1 MGKTFQII
9 FSTMM
14 RNIVLLFA
22 IFAFTQAAAD
32 ASSFKMRRN
41 GMVPAGVKK
50 ALIAGGVAMANTI
63 VDCIAAEVKAK
74 GLKMLGNI
82 PGIKLVAGKLVG
94 KGMSMLT
101 TKLKDAIA
109 KGIKALVDK
118 LRVRRRTWGF
128 NPIKAIK
135 NVASKAASAAKSV
148 ASKVS
153 NAAKA
158 AAGAAAGFAAK
169 AAAAAKNMGAMA
181 GKLALT
187 LNKLTGG
194 KLAKALKDQ
203 GCPLLTKG
211 LQAALGA
218 ALATVGWTAGVPA
231 CVLNAVTNGCK
242 AAIDKAF
249 KRHMMMRRRLF
260 A

>member
-1 MGKTFQII
+1 
-9 FSTMM
+9 
-14 RNIVLLFA
+14 
-22 IFAFTQAAAD
+22 
-32 ASSFKMRRN
+32 MRRN

-50 ALIAGGVAMANTI
+50 ALIAGGVAMADTI
-63 VDCIAAEVKAK
+63 IDCIAAEVKAK
-74 GLKMLGNI
+74 GLKLLGNI

-94 KGMSMLT
+94 KGMDMLK
-101 TKLKDAIA
+101 TKLKDAIN
-109 KGIKALVDK
+109 KGITALVNK
-118 LRVRRRTWGF
+118 LRVRRRTWGW
-128 NPIKAIK
+128 NPIKAVK
-135 NVASKAASAAKSV
+135 KAASKVASAAKSV

-153 NAAKA
+153 NAAKSA
-158 AAGAAAGFAAK
+158 ASAAAGFASK

-194 KLAKALKDQ
+194 KLAKALKDM

-211 LQAALGA
+211 LGAAMSA
-218 ALATVGWTAGVPA
+218 ALATIGWTAGVPA
-231 CVLNAVTNGCK
+231 CLLNAITNGCK